1 MLDKL
6 QTELAKENQD
16 LKNELIEEHGA
27 EKGNKKFNKKMR
39 DLAKKQWRYAK
50 YNTKQV
56 NNAFD
61 GHNRWN
67 QFDGSHKE
75 DDDRLNKTGTFDT
88 IIKPNINA
96 EEQGTGDWDQTKYKN
111 KSLDDKN

>member
-6 QTELAKENQD
+6 QDELSKDNQD
-16 LKNELIEEHGA
+16 LKKDLISEHGA
-27 EKGNKKFNKKMR
+27 EKGTRKFNREMR

-56 NNAFD
+56 NKALD

-67 QFDGSHKE
+67 QFDGSHAE
-75 DDDRLNKTGTFDT
+75 DDGRLNKTGTFDKV
-88 IIKPNINA
+88 IKPSIQA

-111 KSLDDKN
+111 KSLDDK